1 MVKYLQNA
9 GIYGVVL
16 TIAFIAAKGGFLF
29 VEDSFDKFHT
39 TEVFKNE
46 MSVLSTMPWN
56 AVSALAASE
65 KFRPQTSYMSL
76 CADRYACTREV
87 VTMPDGRKKVTL
99 EVSWRNSEGIDQTR
113 RFFTFLGRNAL
124 KG

>member
-1 MVKYLQNA
+1 
-9 GIYGVVL
+9 
-16 TIAFIAAKGGFLF
+16 
-29 VEDSFDKFHT
+29 
-39 TEVFKNE
+39 